1 MPRLSLTFEA
11 IFLSYISSFEDV
23 QMLLSDSLIVLAAN
37 QAFNELIHGINLWS
51 RKLFHLE

>member
-23 QMLLSDSLIVLAAN
+23 QMLLSDSLIALAAY
-37 QAFNELIHGINLWS
+37 QALNE
-51 RKLFHLE
+51 